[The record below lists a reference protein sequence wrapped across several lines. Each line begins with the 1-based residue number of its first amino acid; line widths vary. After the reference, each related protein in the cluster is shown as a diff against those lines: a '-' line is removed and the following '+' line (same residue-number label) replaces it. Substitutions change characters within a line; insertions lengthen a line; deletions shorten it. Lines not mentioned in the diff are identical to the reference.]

1 MSTKDKIRN
10 VLNIIFMIGAVVGVI
25 YYLKVDKTA
34 GTLIILTAMCFKI
47 AESSLRM
54 MKVVLILFALNFSV
68 FTSVS
73 AQDTFN
79 QIDPSGNITQRSTS
93 NNNFSSHNNDTTRNK
108 EIPKGFY
115 VWNIDRRF
123 GDVLPTE
130 PDTLQ
135 HLFMNTTFNQGV
147 YGEYNTTGSNYTA
160 RMSRIFMNRPEFD
173 FFIFT
178 QPYSFVQKRPEEF
191 LFMNTLSPYTRVLYD
206 NCGDKLN
213 GEDHIDAKFAVNA
226 NKRLNIGFDL
236 DYAYARGYFSNQSV
250 SHFNGTLFA
259 SYLGDKYNMHVFFNA
274 SHQKAAENG
283 GVANDDF
290 VTHPESFETNYAEDE
305 IPTVLSQ
312 NWNRNDH
319 QHLLFTHRYNI
330 GFYRKVKMT
339 EEEIKARKFAEES
352 KKEKLQREN
361 GETDDSRTKGRDT
374 RNDKKPSGRPEGA
387 LIAGKEP
394 GKEPLD
400 LATDTTRIKVDGQAA
415 IDSLNQAQAIQDSID
430 ATMKREYVPV
440 TSFIHTLDFNHNYH
454 IYQSYQTPTGYYRDT
469 FYDQGLRYGNDSI
482 YDQVKHTQI
491 KNTFAIA
498 LLEGF
503 NKYMKAGLKGF
514 ISYDHNIYQLP
525 DIENGITF
533 MNKWKE
539 GDLSVGGQISKTQG
553 KTLHFNCEFETY
565 LVGPNSGDMFFDF
578 STDVNI
584 PLFGD
589 TLQLAASAYIHRAN
603 PAFFVAKYHSKHLW
617 WDLDDD
623 IERET
628 RTRIEG
634 IFSYPK
640 TDTQLRIGIDAIKN
654 YTYFGM
660 SYDLEQTAASSN
672 ILRKN
677 MTAGV
682 YQESDEISI
691 ITAQL
696 HQNFHLG
703 PLNWENVVTWQNSSK
718 QEVLPLPTWNLFS
731 NLYLKFRIARVLNVE
746 LGADVT
752 YFSKYNAPDFCPA
765 INQFAVQQNKDNR
778 VELGGYPFVD
788 VYANMMLKG
797 VRFFLMMSHVN
808 NGSGNHMKFLTPH
821 YPTNGN
827 VLHFG
832 VSWPF
837 FN

>member
-1 MSTKDKIRN
+1 MSTKDKVRN
-10 VLNIIFMIGAVVGVI
+10 VLNLLFMIGAVVGVI

-47 AESSLRM
+47 AESSMRM
-54 MKVVLILFALNFSV
+54 MKVLLLLFTFNFYLSSS
-68 FTSVS
+68 TY

-79 QIDPSGNITQRSTS
+79 QIDASGNVTQRNTK
-93 NNNFSSHNNDTTRNK
+93 NFSSHNNDTTRNK
-108 EIPKGFY
+108 EIPKGLY

-123 GDVLPTE
+123 GDVIPSE

-160 RMSRIFMNRPEFD
+160 RLSRIFMDRPEFD
-173 FFIFT
+173 YFVFT
-178 QPYSFVQKRPEEF
+178 QPYSFVAKNPDEF

-213 GEDHIDAKFAVNA
+213 GEDHFDAKFAVNA
-226 NKRLNIGFDL
+226 NKRLNVGFDL
-236 DYAYARGYFSNQSV
+236 DYAYARGYFSNQNI

-274 SHQKAAENG
+274 AHQKAAENG
-283 GVANDDF
+283 GIANDEF
-290 VTHPESFETNYAEDE
+290 VTHPESYETTYADDE
-305 IPTVLSQ
+305 IPTVLSK

-319 QHLLFTHRYNI
+319 QHLFFTQRYNV

-339 EEEIKARKFAEES
+339 EEELKARKFAEAS
-352 KKEKLQREN
+352 KKERQQREEAN
-361 GETDDSRTKGRDT
+361 KEGSGKGRDS
-374 RNDKKPSGRPEGA
+374 RNEKKPSGRPEGA

-394 GKEPLD
+394 VKDSLD
-400 LATDTTRIKVDGQAA
+400 LAADTTRIKVDGQAA
-415 IDSLNQAQAIQDSID
+415 IDSLNRAQAIQDSID

-440 TSFIHTLDFNHNYH
+440 TSFIHTLDLNHHNH

-469 FYDQGLRYGNDSI
+469 FYDQGLVYGNDSI

-525 DIENGITF
+525 DIENGVTF
-533 MNKWKE
+533 MNKWTE

-553 KTLHFNCEFETY
+553 KTLHFNGELETY
-565 LVGPNSGDMFFDF
+565 LVGPNSGDLFLDF

-589 TLQLAASAYIHRAN
+589 TLQLAASAYMHRVY
-603 PAFFVAKYHSKHLW
+603 PAFFVTKYHSKHLW

-634 IFSYPK
+634 VFSYPK
-640 TDTQLRIGIDAIKN
+640 TDTEIRIGIDGIKN
-654 YTYFGM
+654 YTYYGM
-660 SYDLEQTAASSN
+660 SYDLVKQSETSSN
-672 ILRKN
+672 YLRKN
-677 MTAGV
+677 MTAAV
-682 YQESDEISI
+682 YQESSEISV

-718 QEVLPLPTWNLFS
+718 QSVLPLPTWNLFS
-731 NLYLKFRIARVLNVE
+731 NIYLKFKIAHVLNVE
-746 LGADVT
+746 LGADAT
-752 YFSKYNAPDFCPA
+752 YFSKYYAPDFCPA
-765 INQFAVQQNKDNR
+765 LNQFAVQQNEASR

-797 VRFFLMMSHVN
+797 VRFFVMMSHVN
-808 NGSGNHMKFLTPH
+808 EGSGNHMKFLTPH
-821 YPTNGN
+821 YPTNGS
-827 VLHFG
+827 VIHFG